1 MSRKHAQMEHL
12 DDGNSLSDDLD
23 DDEDKYMKTIEYWK
37 HGKLGTVFQTFLE
50 ANDVIDNSDLTEE
63 YKEVE
68 KAKVLAARKIAFGKD
83 FDIFPPWNSK

>member
-1 MSRKHAQMEHL
+1 MEQL
-12 DDGNSLSDDLD
+12 DGGNSVSDDLD

-37 HGKLGTVFQTFLE
+37 LGTVFQTFLD

-68 KAKVLAARKIAFGKD
+68 KAKVLASRKIAFGKD